1 MYDSNQVL
9 DEVIKTDV
17 MSKRSVIQFIE
28 RQNKGKLI
36 KQAKEQYLNRNDGSN
51 WKNEVTKPNPPKI
64 TDILIQN
71 LQKKLNEN
79 NQKLMMQTT
88 CPTPKSQRQQPIS
101 LRIKGDEVK
110 KQQFFKRALKD
121 SSNSS
126 MGILDE
132 EVMIFEEDRRKVMN
146 KTLEF
151 KEAVKFL
158 RESLHQ
164 LDLDM

>member
-1 MYDSNQVL
+1 
-9 DEVIKTDV
+9 
-17 MSKRSVIQFIE
+17 
-28 RQNKGKLI
+28 
-36 KQAKEQYLNRNDGSN
+36 
-51 WKNEVTKPNPPKI
+51 
-64 TDILIQN
+64 
-71 LQKKLNEN
+71 
-79 NQKLMMQTT
+79 
-88 CPTPKSQRQQPIS
+88 

-158 RESLHQ
+158 RESLH
-164 LDLDM
+164 